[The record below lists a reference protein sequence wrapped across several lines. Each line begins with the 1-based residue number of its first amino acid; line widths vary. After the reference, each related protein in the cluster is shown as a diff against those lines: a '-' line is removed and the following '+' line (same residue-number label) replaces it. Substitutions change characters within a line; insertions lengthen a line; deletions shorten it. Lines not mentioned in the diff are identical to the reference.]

1 MAEIQF
7 IPREIF
13 LTNEERRIAEIVM
26 DFVISF
32 TISNIGIVT
41 NILVITVF
49 VKQGFKES
57 VNISMTTIAVWDLIK
72 CLAAAMQRMA
82 GPLATWSL
90 SDAESWT
97 NISVVV
103 FNYLICYSSY
113 VTSVLAAY
121 VAVERCL
128 CVCIP
133 FKVKW
138 LLTTKVTLTV
148 CLVISVVVF
157 GLFSVMFGIYDIY
170 WAYSYKYNKTIAF
183 YRHNTFYD
191 ANEGPLFQY
200 YNLSGIL
207 WPLVSFIVIIIC
219 TAIIVHMLR
228 QSSKFRS
235 GQAEIKKEASNQLS
249 ARDRQVVKMLAVIIG
264 VYVICLSPRIAIYL
278 VKIFVYEFYFIR
290 KYHNIFMFVCYI
302 LWVFEMGNGAIN
314 FFIFYAMSSSF
325 RVTFISIWRRK

>member
-1 MAEIQF
+1 MNELEF
-7 IPREIF
+7 NPVEIF
-13 LTNEERRIAEIVM
+13 LSNEERRISEIIM

-32 TISNIGIVT
+32 TISNVGIVT
-41 NILVITVF
+41 NILVIIVF

-72 CLAAAMQRMA
+72 CLAAAMQRMS
-82 GPLATWSL
+82 GPLAVWSK

-103 FNYLICYSSY
+103 FNYLIVIQ
-113 VTSVLAAY
+113 VTSLA
-121 VAVERCL
+121 CL

-148 CLVISVVVF
+148 CLFISVVIF

-170 WAYSYKYNKTIAF
+170 WTHSNRYNTSIALYKHNEF
-183 YRHNTFYD
+183 YE
-191 ANEGPLFQY
+191 ANENPLFWY

-207 WPLVSFIVIIIC
+207 WPLVSFTVIVIC
-219 TAIIVHMLR
+219 TTIIVHMLR

-235 GQAEIKKEASNQLS
+235 GQAEINKESSNQLS
-249 ARDRQVVKMLAVIIG
+249 TRDRQVVKMLVVIIS
-264 VYVICLSPRIAIYL
+264 VYVICLSPRIAIYI
-278 VKIFVYEFYFIR
+278 VKCFVYEFYFIR
-290 KYHNIFMFVCYI
+290 RYHNIFMFVCYI
-302 LWVFEMGNGAIN
+302 LWILEMGNGAVN

-325 RVTFISIWRRK
+325 RTTFTSICKKK